1 MATIKYTSAEEIK
14 EVITNNYK
22 SLEDIVNNLVSKTDF
37 RVGSSSVDCNL
48 ATIKLVIYTDP
59 EKEETA
65 RWSTL
70 ELSLEEDI
78 LDAGK
83 GKRFITN
90 IGTTGDF
97 DLDDTSRGSRAN
109 FYIQVGKVLGDSELL
124 GNIKNALIVH
134 AAAIRELREQWREL
148 NTKNA

>member
-1 MATIKYTSAEEIK
+1 MATTYTSAEKIK
-14 EVITNNYK
+14 EAITNNYK

-78 LDAGK
+78 FDTGK
-83 GKRFITN
+83 GKRFVTN

-124 GNIKNALIVH
+124 CYIKNALIVH
-134 AAAIRELREQWREL
+134 AAAIRELRKQRKEIQLEEV
-148 NTKNA
+148 

>member
-1 MATIKYTSAEEIK
+1 MATTKYTSAEEIK

-22 SLEDIVNNLVSKTDF
+22 SLEDVVNNLMSKTDF
-37 RVGSSSVDCNL
+37 RVGTSSVDSDQ
-48 ATIKLVIYTDP
+48 ASITLVIYTDP

-70 ELSLEEDI
+70 KLSLEEDNF
-78 LDAGK
+78 DTGK

-97 DLDDTSRGSRAN
+97 DLEDTSRGSRAN

-124 GNIKNALIVH
+124 CYIKNALIVH
-134 AAAIRELREQWREL
+134 AAAIRELRKQRKEIQLEEV
-148 NTKNA
+148 

>member
-1 MATIKYTSAEEIK
+1 MTTIKYTSAEKIK
-14 EVITNNYK
+14 EAITNDYK

-37 RVGSSSVDCNL
+37 RVGSSSVDCNQ

-59 EKEETA
+59 DKEETA
-65 RWSTL
+65 RWNTL

-78 LDAGK
+78 LDTGK
-83 GKRFITN
+83 GKRFVTN

-97 DLDDTSRGSRAN
+97 DLEDTSRGSRAN

>member
-1 MATIKYTSAEEIK
+1 MTTIKYTSAEEIK

-37 RVGSSSVDCNL
+37 RVGSSSVDCNQ

-59 EKEETA
+59 DKEENA
-65 RWSTL
+65 RWNTL

-78 LDAGK
+78 LDTGK
-83 GKRFITN
+83 GKRFVTN
-90 IGTTGDF
+90 IGTTGEF
-97 DLDDTSRGSRAN
+97 DLEDTSRGSRAN

-124 GNIKNALIVH
+124 SNIKNALIVH